1 LSNIS
6 NKTPP
11 DRIRGFTSLA
21 DHQAATYEGKI
32 VESEIDGY
40 KLRRTWFRGEWWH
53 SVADVAGALAETSAK
68 DATAYWRKLK
78 QRLEKQEGFSE
89 VVTLCHELKL
99 PALDGK
105 MRLADCAP
113 NSVIFRVIQSIPSQR
128 AEPIKRFLA
137 EVAAQRLEEIA
148 QPSKAIDR
156 AIQSYRDQ
164 GRDEEW
170 VDGRLQNISGRNE
183 LTDEWKDRGAADKM
197 GILTNDMSKEMLGV
211 TIAEHRDMKGLE
223 KKHELREQMDNLELA
238 VVTLG
243 ERAAKAIIVAQDT
256 KTYEKTR
263 KATMTGAKVAGDAA
277 RRIEE
282 EIGRKIANK
291 DNFLAL
297 ADMETKPALA
307 NETKIPVPKKKPEKT
322 LTQPEKFEEAA
333 RELGCNE
340 DESAFDEMIKEV
352 AKAPPPRQ
360 NEKAKPKRKPYK

>member
-1 LSNIS
+1 MSNIS

-156 AIQSYRDQ
+156 AIQSYRV
-164 GRDEEW
+164 RVEM
-170 VDGRLQNISGRNE
+170 RSG
-183 LTDEWKDRGAADKM
+183 W
-197 GILTNDMSKEMLGV
+197 
-211 TIAEHRDMKGLE
+211 
-223 KKHELREQMDNLELA
+223 
-238 VVTLG
+238 
-243 ERAAKAIIVAQDT
+243 
-256 KTYEKTR
+256 
-263 KATMTGAKVAGDAA
+263 TGAFKIFRAGT
-277 RRIEE
+277 
-282 EIGRKIANK
+282 N
-291 DNFLAL
+291 
-297 ADMETKPALA
+297 
-307 NETKIPVPKKKPEKT
+307 
-322 LTQPEKFEEAA
+322 
-333 RELGCNE
+333 
-340 DESAFDEMIKEV
+340 
-352 AKAPPPRQ
+352 
-360 NEKAKPKRKPYK
+360 